1 MWSPTGRELFFVSTP
16 GLRLTVSRYSVE
28 GDSFR
33 ADKPMLLSDTPFLV
47 RPRPPSHD
55 VAVHPDGQR
64 FVVAPVPATELTAR
78 LDKVVF
84 VFNFF
89 DELRRIASSKQ

>member
-1 MWSPTGRELFFVSTP
+1 VVAHRGRELFFVATP
-16 GLRLTVSRYSVE
+16 GLRLMVSRYAVE

-55 VAVHPDGQR
+55 VAIHPDGQR
-64 FVVAPVPATELTAR
+64 FAVALVPDAELAAR
-78 LDKVVF
+78 FDKVVF
-84 VFNFF
+84 AFNFL
-89 DELRRIASSKQ
+89 DELRRLAPPRN